1 MKKTRIAINGF
12 GRIGRLIL
20 RACYE
25 LNHNEIEIVA
35 INDLAPLSTNA
46 HLLKYDSTHG
56 IAPMDIKVENEVLV
70 VNNDKIK
77 AFSIRDPEELP
88 WKELEIDFVCECTGI
103 FRTQELAK
111 KHIKAGAKRVL
122 LSAPGK
128 NVDFTTVFGVNHTE
142 IKPEHK
148 VISNASC
155 TTNCLAPVVK
165 ILDEK
170 FGISHGLI
178 TTIHSITNGQ
188 TILDTAHKDLR
199 RARTAGQNIIPT
211 STGAAKA
218 IGLVLPN
225 LAGKLDGG
233 AVRVPTVN
241 VSLVDLKCVLKTPAT
256 VEEINSAF
264 EFASKNELEDILGIT
279 TLPLVSTDF
288 IHDYRSSIVDCEKT
302 TVMNGNFVSIL
313 AWYDNE
319 WAFSCRMLDVIKS
332 ISK

>member
-20 RACYE
+20 RAYYE
-25 LNHNEIEIVA
+25 QNHDEIEIVA
-35 INDLAPLSTNA
+35 INDLAPLETNA

-56 IAPMDIKVENEVLV
+56 IAPMDIKVENEELV

-77 AFSIRDPEELP
+77 AFSIRDPEQLP
-88 WKELEIDFVCECTGI
+88 WKELNIDVVCECTGI
-103 FRTQELAK
+103 FRTQVLAE

-199 RARTAGQNIIPT
+199 RYG
-211 STGAAKA
+211 S
-218 IGLVLPN
+218 
-225 LAGKLDGG
+225 
-233 AVRVPTVN
+233 
-241 VSLVDLKCVLKTPAT
+241 
-256 VEEINSAF
+256 
-264 EFASKNELEDILGIT
+264 
-279 TLPLVSTDF
+279 
-288 IHDYRSSIVDCEKT
+288 
-302 TVMNGNFVSIL
+302 
-313 AWYDNE
+313 
-319 WAFSCRMLDVIKS
+319 
-332 ISK
+332 